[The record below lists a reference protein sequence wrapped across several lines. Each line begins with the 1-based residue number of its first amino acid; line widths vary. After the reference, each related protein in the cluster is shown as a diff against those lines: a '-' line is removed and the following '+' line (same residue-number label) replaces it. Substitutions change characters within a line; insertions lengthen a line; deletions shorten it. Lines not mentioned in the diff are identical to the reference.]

1 MPPTDNNE
9 NGNLSKY
16 FTWEFIK
23 ILIMVCGIVG
33 GFFEIKTEIE
43 LIRTEYRHISDTMN
57 EMRNTMNKKFELY
70 DEEIKEFYK
79 SK

>member
-1 MPPTDNNE
+1 MPPENNTS
-9 NGNLSKY
+9 NLSKY

-23 ILIMVCGIVG
+23 ILILICSILG
-33 GFFEIKTEIE
+33 GLFEMKTEIE
-43 LIRTEYRHISDTMN
+43 SIRSEFRHISETMN
-57 EMRNTMNKKFELY
+57 EMKSTMNKKFELY

>member
-1 MPPTDNNE
+1 MPPENNTS
-9 NGNLSKY
+9 NLSKY

-23 ILIMVCGIVG
+23 ILILACTIIG
-33 GFFEIKTEIE
+33 GFFEIKTEIDAV
-43 LIRTEYRHISDTMN
+43 RGEYKHIYETLS
-57 EMRNTMNKKFELY
+57 EVKSTMNKKFDIY

>member
-1 MPPTDNNE
+1 MPPENNTS
-9 NGNLSKY
+9 NLSKY

-23 ILIMVCGIVG
+23 ILILACSIIG
-33 GFFEIKTEIE
+33 GFFEMKSEIE
-43 LIRTEYRHISDTMN
+43 SIRTEYRHIYETMY
-57 EMRNTMNKKFELY
+57 EVKSTMNKKFELY

>member
-1 MPPTDNNE
+1 MPPENNTS
-9 NGNLSKY
+9 NLSKY

-23 ILIMVCGIVG
+23 ILILACGIMG
-33 GFFEIKTEIE
+33 CFFEMKTEIE
-43 LIRTEYRHISDTMN
+43 SIKAEYKHISETMS
-57 EMRNTMNKKFELY
+57 EMKKTMNKKFETY

>member
-1 MPPTDNNE
+1 MPPENNTS
-9 NGNLSKY
+9 NLSKY

-23 ILIMVCGIVG
+23 ILILACGILG
-33 GFFEIKTEIE
+33 GFFEMKTEIE
-43 LIRTEYRHISDTMN
+43 TIRNEFRHISETMN
-57 EMRNTMNKKFELY
+57 EMKSTMNKKFDNY

>member
-1 MPPTDNNE
+1 MPPENNTS
-9 NGNLSKY
+9 NLSKY

-23 ILIMVCGIVG
+23 ILILACSVLG
-33 GFFEIKTEIE
+33 GLFEMKTEIE
-43 LIRTEYRHISDTMN
+43 SIRNEFKHISDTMN
-57 EMRNTMNKKFELY
+57 EVKSTMNKKFDRY